1 MNMRTMVL
9 GVVLMV
15 LPLCVQAEK
24 RLYQWRDASG
34 RLHFSDTAPPDGNA
48 SISRPL
54 KSATVLPVGGESRKE
69 PLPAPAPAV
78 PVAKAPATPQG
89 NAPDASV
96 QAQVASLT
104 LQARVANALALVS
117 PVKVMVVEF
126 YMEEGRWPTDLAT
139 LVPNAAELREPGV
152 VDRVAL
158 GQAGEIVVTLAPGMY
173 PKGWLRLT
181 PTNRSVAVTWGCSSN
196 LPASALGGPDGFC
209 RSVAR

>member
-1 MNMRTMVL
+1 MKMLAALL
-9 GVVLMV
+9 GMLLML
-15 LPLCVQAEK
+15 LPLLVQAEK
-24 RLYQWRDASG
+24 RLYQWRDAAG
-34 RLHFSDTAPPDGNA
+34 RLHFSDTAPPDGNV
-48 SISRPL
+48 SSSRPL
-54 KSATVLPVGGESRKE
+54 KSATVLPAGGESRKE
-69 PLPAPAPAV
+69 PPPAPAA
-78 PVAKAPATPQG
+78 PVATAPAAPQG

-104 LQARVANALALVS
+104 LQARVAQAMALVS

-126 YMEEGRWPTDLAT
+126 YMEQGRWPTDISA
-139 LVPNAAELREPGV
+139 LVPDAAELREPGV

-158 GQAGEIVVTLAPGMY
+158 GSAGEIVVTLSPQLS

-181 PTNRSVAVTWGCSSN
+181 PANRSVAVTWSCSSN